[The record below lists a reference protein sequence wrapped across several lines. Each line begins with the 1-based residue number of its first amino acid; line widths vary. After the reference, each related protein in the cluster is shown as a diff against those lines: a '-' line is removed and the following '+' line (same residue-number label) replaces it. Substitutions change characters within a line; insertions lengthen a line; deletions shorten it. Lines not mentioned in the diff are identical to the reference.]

1 MPVEISVT
9 VTPAQQKDLEQTLA
23 GITNGL
29 SRVMVGA
36 INKTLLTGRSRIVK
50 RIGQEIELKQKVIR
64 ESVGIRR
71 AKGGE
76 SPQGAITFSRKAIPL
91 IKFSPQPKLPGKGK
105 GRTGVTVKVRKGKR
119 ETLRGTFVA
128 RMKSGHIGVFER
140 KGRGAARVKRGPIV
154 ERYGPTVLGV
164 FDGAPGVAAEE
175 IAALGP
181 VLMKNIAS
189 QVDRLLARR
198 KTT

>member
-1 MPVEISVT
+1 MPVEVSVA
-9 VTPAQQKDLEQTLA
+9 VSPAQLADLRQTLA
-23 GITNGL
+23 GVTNGVP
-29 SRVMVGA
+29 RVLVGA

-76 SPQGAITFSRKAIPL
+76 SPQGAITFSRKPIPL
-91 IKFSPQPKLPGKGK
+91 AKFSPQPSQPGKGR
-105 GRTGVTVKVRKGKR
+105 GRVGVTVKVRKGKR

-128 RMKSGHIGVFER
+128 RMKSGHLGVFER
-140 KGRGAARVKRGPIV
+140 KGRGAARAKRGPII
-154 ERYGPTVLGV
+154 ERYGPTVIGV
-164 FDGAPGVAAEE
+164 FQGAPGVAAEE
-175 IAALGP
+175 IAALAP
-181 VLMKNIAS
+181 VLQKNIAS

-198 KTT
+198 KAI